1 MRMTQRWPT
10 RLAWALAGEL
20 AACKPAVPAEPANEA
35 IATAPAST
43 LRPAA
48 PGDPVIK
55 GGWSLQISSEGPS
68 LSFATSG
75 RQPVLNLACIAPSPD
90 LLVTLPGVTPIGSE
104 ERLSFGGGG
113 DVVALVVKVRGRSGG
128 GGVTSAGD
136 RPPALEAMLRAGP
149 GASYGATAIGP
160 LPPVPANGAHGFAAA
175 CPAAAVSPSPVSP
188 VSPCHQQD
196 GKPIAGSML
205 RAVGTEPFWGADID
219 GRCVTYSWPERQSG
233 VRLWTRFR
241 QHGATV
247 SYAGSLDG
255 APFGMNVRPQAGC
268 SDGMSDRRYPLAVTL
283 KIGSE
288 TRHGCAAPR

>member
-1 MRMTQRWPT
+1 MSVAVRRI
-10 RLAWALAGEL
+10 RLMGLALAGLL
-20 AACKPAVPAEPANEA
+20 AACKPGAPADPSNEA
-35 IATAPAST
+35 AAAAPASP

-48 PGDPVIK
+48 PGDPVLQ
-55 GGWSLQISSEGPS
+55 GSWSLRISSEGPS

-75 RQPVLNLACIAPSPD
+75 RQPVLYVACIAPSPD
-90 LLVTLPGVTPIGSE
+90 FLVTLPGVTPIGSE

-113 DVVALVVKVRGRSGG
+113 EVVALVVKVSGRSGG
-128 GGVTSAGD
+128 GGVTGAGD
-136 RPPALEAMLRAGP
+136 RLPTLEAMLRAGP

-160 LPPVPANGAHGFAAA
+160 LPPVPASVAHGFAAA
-175 CPAAAVSPSPVSP
+175 CPAAAVPPSP

-196 GKPIAGSML
+196 GKPIAGPML

-233 VRLWTRFR
+233 VRLWTRFS

-255 APFGMNVRPQAGC
+255 APFGMDVRPQAGC
-268 SDGMSDRRYPLAVTL
+268 SDGMSNRRYSLAVML
-283 KIGSE
+283 KVGSE
-288 TRHGCAAPR
+288 TRHGCAAPL